1 MKYGGIDMNEI
12 IEIYTDS
19 KTFDNIGDNTK
30 EINRI
35 RNEVESFSF
44 EEVAR
49 YIFEN
54 PNGKNILTELQIST
68 KWCKDNDIEEFME
81 IVAYKF
87 DDDIENYSADLEIGN
102 IDFDGDFTSAI
113 EQMRESALKLANKI

>member
-1 MKYGGIDMNEI
+1 MNEI

-113 EQMRESALKLANKI
+113 EQMREFALKLANKI